1 VPTTDSSHHA
11 RWPASPRGRRVDVA
25 RPPRRF
31 RALWGAILVGLA
43 SLALAGGAAT
53 ASGAERPS
61 GHRSETVAAVQRAL
75 GIPADG
81 IAGRQ
86 TRRAIRRFQRGHGLT
101 VDGIAGPATLAA
113 LGIGAARSATAEAVP
128 GALAAIAACESGGD
142 PTAVSAD
149 GQYRGKYQF
158 DRATWERLGGTGDP
172 ADASEAE
179 QDRLA
184 AKLLAERGTS
194 PWPSCG

>member
-1 VPTTDSSHHA
+1 MPTTDSSHHA
-11 RWPASPRGRRVDVA
+11 RWPASPRGRRIDVA

-86 TRRAIRRFQRGHGLT
+86 TRRAGD
-101 VDGIAGPATLAA
+101 VDAA
-113 LGIGAARSATAEAVP
+113 AARRRRP
-128 GALAAIAACESGGD
+128 SGVVGRIRCRH
-142 PTAVSAD
+142 
-149 GQYRGKYQF
+149 G
-158 DRATWERLGGTGDP
+158 
-172 ADASEAE
+172 
-179 QDRLA
+179 
-184 AKLLAERGTS
+184 
-194 PWPSCG
+194 